1 MKHGK
6 KNNVKRKNM
15 IKKAIIVAL
24 AILLL
29 SVIGIFGAKTIAEN
43 TAKPEI
49 HLIGAE
55 EISLNLGETYEEQGA
70 EAKLNEDK
78 LTPEIM
84 GEVDTNIP
92 GEYIIKYTVANKKG
106 KNETTVKR
114 RVLVKDNIAPT
125 IELKGEDTIKLFV
138 GDKYEEKGASAND
151 NIDGDLT
158 NNIEIIGSVDTS
170 KPENYEIEYKIK
182 DSAGN
187 QATAKRKVI
196 VSEKKKIATT
206 SSKSGL
212 PVLMYHFFYDKNVSS
227 GKDNNY
233 MEISDFENQIKY
245 LTDNDFYFPTW
256 QEVEDYIDGKINLP
270 SKSVVITVDDGDDSF
285 FELAVPI
292 IQKYNAKATSFVIT
306 SWYGYR
312 ANNKQ
317 ANISY
322 QSHSDCMHEG
332 ANGKGVMLSWSYD
345 KILEDVKQSSQ
356 TLGGS
361 TVFCYPFGHYNDLDK
376 RVLKDAGYR
385 LAFTTEGGRV
395 YKGSDKFALP
405 RVRMSKGVSLST
417 FASMVQ

>member
-15 IKKAIIVAL
+15 IKKVMIVAL
-24 AILLL
+24 ALVLL
-29 SVIGIFGAKTIAEN
+29 SALGIFEAKTISEN

-106 KNETTVKR
+106 KNETTVER

-158 NNIEIIGSVDTS
+158 SNIEIIGSVDTS

-233 MEISDFENQIKY
+233 MEISDFKNQIKY
-245 LTDNDFYFPTW
+245 LTDNNFYFPTW
-256 QEVEDYIDGKINLP
+256 QEVEDYIDGKISLP
-270 SKSVVITVDDGDDSF
+270 DKSVVITVDDGDDSF

-317 ANISY
+317 VNISY

-332 ANGKGVMLSWSYD
+332 ANGKGVMLSWPYD

-405 RVRMSKGVSLST
+405 RVRISKGVSLST

>member
-6 KNNVKRKNM
+6 KNNIKRKNM

-24 AILLL
+24 AIILL

-70 EAKLNEDK
+70 EAKLNEEK

-92 GEYIIKYTVANKKG
+92 GEYTIRYTVANKKG
-106 KNETTVKR
+106 KNETTVER

-125 IELKGEDTIKLFV
+125 IELKGEDTIKLLV

-158 NNIEIIGSVDTS
+158 NNIEILSSVDTS
-170 KPENYEIEYKIK
+170 KPENYEIEYRIR

-206 SSKSGL
+206 TSKSGL

-233 MEISDFENQIKY
+233 MEISDFEDQIKY

-256 QEVEDYIDGKINLP
+256 QAVEDYIDGKINLP

-292 IQKYNAKATSFVIT
+292 IQKYNAKATSFIIT

-332 ANGKGVMLSWSYD
+332 ANGKGVMLSWTYD
-345 KILEDVKQSSQ
+345 KIMEDVKQSSK

-376 RVLKDAGYR
+376 KVLKDAGYR

-405 RVRMSKGVSLST
+405 RVRMAKGISLST

>member
-15 IKKAIIVAL
+15 IKKVMIVAL
-24 AILLL
+24 ALVLL
-29 SVIGIFGAKTIAEN
+29 SALGIFGAKTISEN

-106 KNETTVKR
+106 KNETTVER

-158 NNIEIIGSVDTS
+158 SNIEIIGSVDTS

-245 LTDNDFYFPTW
+245 LTDNNFYFPTW
-256 QEVEDYIDGKINLP
+256 QEVEDYIDGKISLP
-270 SKSVVITVDDGDDSF
+270 DKSVVITVDDGDDSF

-317 ANISY
+317 VNISY